1 MVKKSFSILYLLLV
15 LMFLYLPILFII
27 VFSFSGTNNFVFTEF
42 TFDSYIDIFTSSK
55 SAALLEALRNTLI
68 IATVASIISTIMG
81 AFGAVGIFYLRR
93 RTQKAV
99 MAVNQLP
106 VINSEVVMAVAL
118 LIFFTSLNFPSDRMG
133 GFIRLILGHISFC
146 TPYVVLSV
154 MPKLNQMD
162 PNTYEA
168 ALDLGATPMQA
179 MRKVILPTIAPGILS
194 GFVMAFTLSMDD
206 FIITQMNKGM
216 SGVETLSTYI
226 YGDARV
232 GGIEPFWFA
241 VFSIIFVVVLTL
253 VLIVNIRNSKKKG
266 KAFMPIV

>member
-1 MVKKSFSILYLLLV
+1 MVKKSFSVFYLILV

-27 VFSFSGTNNFVFTEF
+27 VFSFSGNNNFVFNGF
-42 TFDSYIDIFTSSK
+42 TFDSYIEIFTSEK
-55 SAALLEALRNTLI
+55 SAGLMSALINTLI
-68 IATVASIISTIMG
+68 IASAASVISTIHG
-81 AFGAVGIFYLRR
+81 AFAAVGIFYMGKRS
-93 RTQKAV
+93 QKIV
-99 MAVNQLP
+99 MGVNQLP

-118 LIFFTSLNFPSDRMG
+118 LILFNTLGFPTDKTG
-133 GFIRLILGHISFC
+133 GFIRLIIGHISFC

-162 PNTYEA
+162 PNIYEA

-179 MRKVILPTIAPGILS
+179 MRKVILPTVMPGVVS

-206 FIITQMNKGM
+206 FIITQMNKGT

-232 GGIEPFWFA
+232 GGLEPFWFA
-241 VFSIIFVVVLTL
+241 VFSIIFVVVLTI
-253 VLIVNIRNSKKKG
+253 VLAVNLKNSKER
-266 KAFMPIV
+266 KAA